1 MGPSPKVHDLTI
13 ARTCTVEGKHDLESN
28 SLHDLSLEVPGCIT
42 WKEGDYLTVNHD
54 GRVHV
59 IMYKSHD
66 HLVNMNVISYHA
78 LYRAGMDYL
87 DLDSTM
93 SDGDSITPSTP
104 GEIQSLTGMLAC
116 RGKRWNPGTKQVE
129 DVKREPEPE
138 FKPFDRVLARD
149 DDRDYWRPEFFSCKD
164 DNGNTCCRGGAR
176 WTTAIPHEGNE
187 HLTMTTISL
196 K

>member
-1 MGPSPKVHDLTI
+1 MISRVIAFTICPWKYPSI
-13 ARTCTVEGKHDLESN
+13 SRGKR
-28 SLHDLSLEVPGCIT
+28 
-42 WKEGDYLTVNHD
+42 GDYLTVNHD
-54 GRVHV
+54 GRVYV
-59 IMYKSHD
+59 IIYKSYD

-78 LYRAGMDYL
+78 LYRADIDYL

-104 GEIQSLTGMLAC
+104 GEIQSLTDMLAYC
-116 RGKRWNPGTKQVE
+116 GKRWNPETKQVE

-138 FKPFDRVLARD
+138 FKPFDRVLVRD
-149 DDRDYWRPEFFSCKD
+149 DDRDYWRPEFFSYKD
-164 DNGNTCCRGGAR
+164 DNGNICCYGGGR
-176 WTTAIPHEGNE
+176 WTTAIPYEGNE